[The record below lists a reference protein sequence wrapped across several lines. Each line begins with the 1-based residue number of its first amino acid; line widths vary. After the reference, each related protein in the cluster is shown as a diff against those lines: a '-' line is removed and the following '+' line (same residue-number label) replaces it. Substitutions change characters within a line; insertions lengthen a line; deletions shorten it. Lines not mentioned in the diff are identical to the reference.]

1 MKYTVDIEKM
11 DHQGRGIAFVNGVI
25 TFIPNALPLEK
36 IEIQI
41 TKHSKK
47 YNEARLV
54 KIIKESPK
62 RILPACPYYSVCGG
76 CNMMHLSYS
85 DELEYKENKI
95 REIINRFTNI
105 DINKIKKIIPN
116 SEFNYRNKATFQ
128 VKETIGYYKDKSYEI
143 ICVDKCLIV
152 DDKINEI
159 LKEIKKINL
168 EKIYQIVIRVSK
180 DDSMV
185 VFKANTYDLN
195 IDYLKDKVNTIVIFN
210 KDYKVIT
217 GKGYI
222 IDKIG
227 EYSFNISPESFF
239 QVNSEGTYNLYNKVL
254 EYVENSNNLLDLYC
268 GTGTIGIFL
277 SKICNKIIGIEINKY
292 AVEDAVVNKNL
303 NKVKNI
309 DYICNDASYINE
321 LGDFD
326 TVVVDPPRSGMD
338 KNTIN
343 NLLKLGPNKIVYV
356 SCDPIT
362 LVRDLN
368 ILNEFYDVLEIT
380 PVDMFSKT
388 YHIETV
394 CVLEKK

>member
-1 MKYTVDIEKM
+1 MKYIVDIEKM

-25 TFIPNALPLEK
+25 TFITDALPLEK
-36 IEIQI
+36 VEIQI

-62 RILPACPYYSVCGG
+62 RIIPACPYYSVCGG

-143 ICVDKCLIV
+143 IAVDKCLIV

-227 EYSFNISPESFF
+227 EYSFIISPGSFF
-239 QVNSEGTYNLYNKVL
+239 QVNTEGAYNLYNKVL

-292 AVEDAVVNKNL
+292 AVEDANVNKNL

-326 TVVVDPPRSGMD
+326 TVVIDPPRSGMD
-338 KNTIN
+338 KDTIS

-362 LVRDLN
+362 LARDLN